1 MGKLVQISFTKY
13 LKDSAFVTMCDD
25 LVEIFNDAEHSIECE
40 IYEEALERYK
50 MEVSIMHAIMPRE
63 RAHVLTHEI
72 NEVNILRRDA
82 VKGLVYAAKAA
93 SVSTD
98 MKKRKAARTFM
109 TWFSKYRHNLVNG
122 SQDVVSRTIVQIS
135 EDMTKDASLGSAIVT
150 IGISGQMSEL
160 IAINPEVKTL
170 RHERALDRSNRK
182 RSYVDNTTI
191 RKDVTKVLGVLLDQ
205 VERLIEWNGREIA
218 DHLELALLDV
228 MDRTRA
234 IVKRQKTKNANKRAN
249 ASNGAKPMPSSS
261 TPLHQQNGEDGGN
274 NDEATNT
281 EEKEAQNSSSNE
293 NTPPNNSSNPTSP
306 EEKDENESSEAV

>member
-1 MGKLVQISFTKY
+1 MGKLIQISFSKD
-13 LKDSAFVTMCDD
+13 LKDSAFVVMCDN
-25 LVEIFNDAEHSIECE
+25 LLEVFNDVDHNIECE
-40 IYEEALERYK
+40 IYKEALDRFK

-63 RAHVLTHEI
+63 KAHALTYEI
-72 NEVNILRRDA
+72 NELNRLRRDG
-82 VKGLVYAAKAA
+82 VRGLVYVAKAA
-93 SVSTD
+93 SISID

-109 TWFSKYRHNLVNG
+109 TWFSKYRRNLL
-122 SQDVVSRTIVQIS
+122 SDDQDVVTRTIEQIGM
-135 EDMTKDASLGSAIVT
+135 DMASDVNLGSAIVAM
-150 IGISGQMSEL
+150 GISAQMSEL
-160 IAINPEVKTL
+160 VGISPDVKSL
-170 RHERALDRSNRK
+170 RHERTVDRSQK
-182 RSYVDNTTI
+182 KLGYVDNLAI
-191 RKDVTKVLGVLLDQ
+191 RNDVSKALRVLLEQ
-205 VERLIEWNGREIA
+205 VERLIMWDGKEVA

-234 IVKRQKTKNANKRAN
+234 IVKTRKTKNANKRAN

-281 EEKEAQNSSSNE
+281 EEKEAQSSSSNE